1 MQAWAV
7 LAGIVPLEKEAPL
20 LETLAK
26 NRYQGATLS
35 MLRFKYEALLT
46 RPEQYAEV
54 VFDDIAARW
63 GKMLYQGAT
72 SFWETMPV
80 YFYYAYGAG
89 IHLTKEGMKR
99 FPVTYRT
106 GLYEVHTNR
115 D

>member
-1 MQAWAV
+1 
-7 LAGIVPLEKEAPL
+7 
-20 LETLAK
+20 
-26 NRYQGATLS
+26 
-35 MLRFKYEALLT
+35 
-46 RPEQYAEV
+46 
-54 VFDDIAARW
+54 
-63 GKMLYQGAT
+63 MLYQGAT
-72 SFWETMPV
+72 SFWETEEGASDFGHAGSLCHGWSAMPA